1 MKKLLAVAA
10 LSLPV
15 LASAQIVNAGFETGD
30 FTGWTVT
37 QGGPENASVI
47 NFGNTVYG
55 EVVPAAPG
63 GEKFGLYFV
72 EDTVAQSVAQTT
84 TSAAGLYN
92 WSVQYYLPA
101 NGFSNPND
109 ATISLNLGGNVVW
122 SASLA
127 SLTPTTWLTASGSNV
142 ALGSNF
148 NVTMSFAGGGDD
160 AKDIIVDSIT
170 VTAVPEPESFALM
183 AAGLAAVGFLARRR
197 RV

>member
-1 MKKLLAVAA
+1 MKKLLAIAA
-10 LSLPV
+10 LGLPM
-15 LASAQIVNAGFETGD
+15 LASAQVTNAGFETGD
-30 FTGWTVT
+30 FTGWTAT
-37 QGGPENASVI
+37 QGGPENSQVI

-72 EDTVAQSVAQTT
+72 EDTVAQSVSQTT

-101 NGFSNPND
+101 NGYANAND
-109 ATISLNLGGNVVW
+109 ATVTLNLGGANVW
-122 SASLA
+122 TASLA
-127 SLTPTTWLTASGSNV
+127 SLAQTTWLTASGSNL

-148 NVTMSFAGGGDD
+148 NVTFSFAGGGDD

-183 AAGLAAVGFLARRR
+183 VAGLAAVGFLARRR
-197 RV
+197 RA